1 MNKKLNLK
9 SVVDNFVS
17 QYKTFEYNHLDFTDS
32 DTSGMSDTDS
42 ETPLKNKLLSS
53 DDDSLLDDL
62 SDEILSESESESG
75 SESEILAITSK
86 FIIDDL
92 PKLPFLSDIQEYKLN
107 FFEDDAFFVESV
119 F

>member
-42 ETPLKNKLLSS
+42 DTPLKNKLLSS
-53 DDDSLLDDL
+53 DDDSL

-92 PKLPFLSDIQEYKLN
+92 PKLPFLSDIKEYKLN

>member
-42 ETPLKNKLLSS
+42 DTPLKNKLLSS
-53 DDDSLLDDL
+53 DDGSLLDDL
-62 SDEILSESESESG
+62 SDEILSESESG

-92 PKLPFLSDIQEYKLN
+92 PKLPFLSDIKEYKLN

>member
-1 MNKKLNLK
+1 MNKNLNLK
-9 SVVDNFVS
+9 SVVDKFVS
-17 QYKTFEYNHLDFTDS
+17 QYKTFEYKHLDFTDS

-42 ETPLKNKLLSS
+42 DTKLLSS
-53 DDDSLLDDL
+53 DDDSLLGDL
-62 SDEILSESESESG
+62 SDEILSESESG
-75 SESEILAITSK
+75 SESEILTITSK

>member
-9 SVVDNFVS
+9 SVVDKFVS

-42 ETPLKNKLLSS
+42 DTPLKNKLLSS
-53 DDDSLLDDL
+53 DDDSL
-62 SDEILSESESESG
+62 SDEILSESESG

-119 F
+119 L